1 MAEPEK
7 EELLSKIGAVAA
19 DLTERLRQLNQTID
33 SVKEISELTLEKEL
47 RALRRSNQVRY
58 RKTRLGITLTGS
70 LI

>member
-58 RKTRLGITLTGS
+58 RKTRLGIVL
-70 LI
+70 

>member
-7 EELLSKIGAVAA
+7 EELQSKIGDVAA

-33 SVKEISELTLEKEL
+33 SVKELSELTLDKEL
-47 RALRRSNQVRY
+47 RALRRSNQVRSD
-58 RKTRLGITLTGS
+58 LTLNGS